1 MLAMLWGW
9 DQAHKHAKFWIKS
22 ETGIFGQH
30 LNLMFWTNYESR
42 LRHLS
47 ITKRSTLMS
56 CRWHSDRLPNMSCPA
71 GPRTVRQKQIFLKS
85 QLPKEE
91 ELPICPT
98 QRGGGQCPGSA
109 TYNQHLLSC
118 LRQLARKCQPGW
130 EGQKKRGKPCVMKN
144 AAEKS
149 FVICLMHV
157 GACTWLA
164 LAEQR
169 QLVRS
174 WEIENN
180 ELWRRVW
187 LKLTVLSQP
196 WNEKKIKTKT

>member
-1 MLAMLWGW
+1 
-9 DQAHKHAKFWIKS
+9 
-22 ETGIFGQH
+22 
-30 LNLMFWTNYESR
+30 
-42 LRHLS
+42 
-47 ITKRSTLMS
+47 MS
-56 CRWHSDRLPNMSCPA
+56 CRWHCDRSPNLSCPA
-71 GPRTVRQKQIFLKS
+71 GPRTVRQKQIRKKPAF
-85 QLPKEE
+85 Q
-91 ELPICPT
+91 
-98 QRGGGQCPGSA
+98 GGGVAHLPNPKGGAQCPGSA

-118 LRQLARKCQPGW
+118 LRQLARKCQTGW
-130 EGQKKRGKPCVMKN
+130 KGQKKRGKPCVMKN

-196 WNEKKIKTKT
+196 WNEKKTKTRT

>member
-30 LNLMFWTNYESR
+30 LKLRFWTNYESR
-42 LRHLS
+42 LRHVS
-47 ITKRSTLMS
+47 ITKRSTFMS
-56 CRWHSDRLPNMSCPA
+56 CRWHCDMLPNMSCPA
-71 GPRTVRQKQIFLKS
+71 GPRTVRQKKIRKKPAS
-85 QLPKEE
+85 Q
-91 ELPICPT
+91 
-98 QRGGGQCPGSA
+98 GGGVA
-109 TYNQHLLSC
+109 HLPNPKRWWPVPRECHL
-118 LRQLARKCQPGW
+118 QPTPPVMSPSTR
-130 EGQKKRGKPCVMKN
+130 EKMSNRLKRAKKRGKPCVMKN